1 MAAALGD
8 DAPLSDDQV
17 SHKLQEL
24 MRDGVANLRASLPDI
39 LRAPS
44 PTLPPRPSFQATC
57 RSWTE
62 ALRAAPAAL
71 RPGSSRLASPP
82 PCDFSWAATPS
93 AWDDAD
99 VPAAAPDG
107 LPAALLL
114 PATPACA
121 PPPSDATPDDWEDGV
136 VAGDEAWF
144 DACEDSATLAGEVAI
159 APLLSPP
166 CASSSPGAALIIFG
180 GSVGADATASVEDP
194 ARLLSSVD
202 DLFDRPTVP
211 LLPLPARTYTTATLP
226 RAAPAVHEEA
236 LEDRRSSRLAS
247 KPRLSAM
254 DKALGV
260 LHGKMGIGGPQVSL
274 EQARRLYVE
283 KYKSALPRAA
293 IQAMAALLRLNVPSI
308 SAVDDALIAM
318 AGSGGSD
325 LPPSG
330 ALESVA

>member
-8 DAPLSDDQV
+8 DAPLSDVQV
-17 SHKLQEL
+17 SHKLQKL
-24 MRDGVANLRASLPDI
+24 MREGVANLCAALPDI

-44 PTLPPRPSFQATC
+44 PTLPLRPSFQATC

-62 ALRAAPAAL
+62 AIRAAPAAL

-82 PCDFSWAATPS
+82 PCDFSWPATPS

-99 VPAAAPDG
+99 APAAASDG
-107 LPAALLL
+107 HVAALLL

-136 VAGDEAWF
+136 VAGNEAWF
-144 DACEDSATLAGEVAI
+144 DACDDSAALAGEVAI
-159 APLLSPP
+159 ALLLSPP
-166 CASSSPGAALIIFG
+166 CASSSPGA
-180 GSVGADATASVEDP
+180 VATASVEDP

-202 DLFDRPTVP
+202 DLFDRPMVP
-211 LLPLPARTYTTATLP
+211 LLPLPVRTCATVTPP
-226 RAAPAVHEEA
+226 RAAPVVHEEA
-236 LEDRRSSRLAS
+236 LEDRRSSRLAT

-254 DKALGV
+254 DKALAV
-260 LHGKMGIGGPQVSL
+260 LHGKMGIGDPQVSL

-283 KYKSALPRAA
+283 KYKSALLQGA

-330 ALESVA
+330 VLESVA